1 MRSRAALEAR
11 AATST
16 AGASISSATRSQHRQ
31 FPPNLPAVSLSPLP
45 TTVATFAG
53 IDGDSCD
60 QLGTLLSFVAIMS
73 AAPGLHSQAVAIP
86 DAEKRNGPQPT
97 AQHSTAPASFLLLA
111 ERFCDCYGWHS
122 FNGAFFQQS
131 QRRCAGAHGEAVLEK
146 WMLRG
151 LAQIKDLA
159 PFENFALFV
168 EDTELVT
175 SGERFLAAAPKAL
188 ASKRF
193 A

>member
-1 MRSRAALEAR
+1 M
-11 AATST
+11 
-16 AGASISSATRSQHRQ
+16 
-31 FPPNLPAVSLSPLP
+31 
-45 TTVATFAG
+45 
-53 IDGDSCD
+53 
-60 QLGTLLSFVAIMS
+60 
-73 AAPGLHSQAVAIP
+73 
-86 DAEKRNGPQPT
+86 
-97 AQHSTAPASFLLLA
+97 
-111 ERFCDCYGWHS
+111 
-122 FNGAFFQQS
+122 
-131 QRRCAGAHGEAVLEK
+131 LEK

-168 EDTELVT
+168 EDTELAT